1 MNTILSFGSIVYV
14 FDENH
19 RVYPEDKSVSSNPIY
34 REYFRP
40 MKIVGETTRSWL
52 LSNGMKVSKKTLVG
66 IYPNEAAVNQA
77 CWVHEHKWKIIRKT
91 ENIRDY
97 ETLRK
102 LADLVGYDE
111 SSA

>member
-1 MNTILSFGSIVYV
+1 MTTLSVGSIVYV
-14 FDENH
+14 FNENN
-19 RVYPEDKSVSSNPIY
+19 RVYPKDGGISASPIY
-34 REYFRP
+34 REYFQP

-52 LSNGMKVSKKTLVG
+52 LSNGMKISKKTLDG
-66 IYPNEAAVNQA
+66 IYIDDEAVDQA
-77 CWVHEHKWKIIRKT
+77 CWVREHKWKIIRKA